1 MLLAVLSLA
10 LAVQSLTLDR
20 LVAVVNGQP
29 ITLSDLRA
37 VRGMELVP
45 DARTL
50 DHAAL
55 VDRLIERELMRA
67 EVDRFSIAPPDA
79 EQLDARLARIAQRL
93 GSGNGGKLPGDAL
106 EALGLSPGRLRAWVE
121 DDLRIE
127 RYLRQRFDAAAQPS
141 DEEALA
147 FFRSREREFM
157 VGGRPQPFAAVRDE
171 VRARLAGERRREL
184 IDDWTAA
191 LRRRATIV
199 VVPPPSGG
207 EAA

>member
-1 MLLAVLSLA
+1 MFLAVLTLA

-29 ITLSDLRA
+29 IMLSDLRA
-37 VRGMELVP
+37 ARAMELVP

-50 DHAAL
+50 DQAAL
-55 VDRLIERELMRA
+55 LERLIVRELMRA
-67 EVDRFSIAPPDA
+67 EVDRFSTAPPDA
-79 EQLDARLARIAQRL
+79 DELDARLAQVARRL
-93 GSGNGGKLPGDAL
+93 GSDNGGAPPGDAL
-106 EALGLSPGRLRAWVE
+106 APLGLSQGRLRAWIE

-141 DEEALA
+141 DDEALA
-147 FFRSREREFM
+147 YFRSREREFL
-157 VGGRPQPFAAVRDE
+157 VGGRPQSFAAVREE

-199 VVPPPSGG
+199 LVPPPGGG
-207 EAA
+207 EAP